1 MGFCSLQHIPASK
14 VHLSRVCP
22 PATFRLQG
30 LVTLLAACSLRG
42 LAGFVSH
49 RQRSWDSPFGGFA
62 SHKVSDLLPAG
73 TTHIPSGPS
82 GIPAAE
88 APGRPE
94 RPRFL
99 GLFPCR
105 EPLATTR
112 GFSPLAAGSSLGFR
126 PSRVFPRIPW
136 PGFRPT
142 SSRALRKREGY
153 TPSYPPAPQSVD
165 QYSLGL
171 FWPSCRS
178 AKADQATLLGFLHRL
193 IPVHSSVPPAGLWIR
208 LALGQASLLTRQ
220 RS

>member
-1 MGFCSLQHIPASK
+1 MGSCSLQHLPASK

-30 LVTLLAACSLRG
+30 LVALLAVYSLRG

-49 RQRSWDSPFGGFA
+49 RQHSWDSPFGGFA
-62 SHKVSDLLPAG
+62 SGEVSDLLPAG

-82 GIPAAE
+82 RIPAAE
-88 APGRPE
+88 APDRPE
-94 RPRFL
+94 WPRFL

-105 EPLATTR
+105 ESLATTR

-136 PGFRPT
+136 PGFRLT
-142 SSRALRKREGY
+142 SSRALREREGY
-153 TPSYPPAPQSVD
+153 KPSYSPAPQSVD

-171 FWPSCRS
+171 IWQSRRN

-193 IPVHSSVPPAGLWIR
+193 VPVHSSGSPAGLWIH